1 MPGAALVELCRD
13 NRMRDALLIHLPALR
28 RYAHGLAGSR
38 EEAEDLLQTTLLR
51 AVENQRQWRGENGKS
66 WLYAIMTNLNRN
78 RLRTRAR
85 QPLLQPIGEDLAV
98 SDDAP
103 APDPLLHNTLMRA
116 LDTLNPEARAVLL
129 LVAIEGCAY
138 AEVAQILDLP
148 IGTVMSRLS
157 RARRQLSELLAHKSI
172 TSLSN
177 R

>member
-1 MPGAALVELCRD
+1 
-13 NRMRDALLIHLPALR
+13 MREALLTHLPALR
-28 RYAHGLAGSR
+28 RYAHGLAGNR
-38 EEAEDLLQTTLLR
+38 EEAEDLLQGTLLR
-51 AVENQRQWRGENGKS
+51 AVEHNRQWRGENGRS
-66 WLYAIMTNLNRN
+66 WLYAIMTNLNR
-78 RLRTRAR
+78 LRTKAR
-85 QPLLQPIGEDLAV
+85 QPLLQPIDDDLAV

-116 LDTLNPEARAVLL
+116 LDTLSPEARAILL

-138 AEVAQILDLP
+138 AEVAQILDMP

-172 TSLSN
+172 TSFSN

>member
-1 MPGAALVELCRD
+1 
-13 NRMRDALLIHLPALR
+13 MRDALLNHLPALR
-28 RYAHGLAGSR
+28 RYAHGLAGNR
-38 EEAEDLLQTTLLR
+38 EEAEDLLQATLLR
-51 AVENQRQWRGENGKS
+51 AVEHQGQWRGENRRS

-78 RLRTRAR
+78 RLRASAR
-85 QPLLQPIGEDLAV
+85 QPLLQPIGDELGIEDDV
-98 SDDAP
+98 AP
-103 APDPLLHNTLMRA
+103 PDPLLHNTLMRA
-116 LDTLNPEARAVLL
+116 LETLNPEARAVLL

>member
-1 MPGAALVELCRD
+1 
-13 NRMRDALLIHLPALR
+13 MREALLTHLPALR
-28 RYAHGLAGSR
+28 RYAHGLAGNR
-38 EEAEDLLQTTLLR
+38 EEAEDLLQGTLLR
-51 AVENQRQWRGENGKS
+51 AVEHNRQWRGENGRS

-85 QPLLQPIGEDLAV
+85 QPLLQPIDDELAL

-103 APDPLLHNTLMRA
+103 PPDPLLHNTLMRA
-116 LDTLNPEARAVLL
+116 LDTLSPEARAILL

-138 AEVAQILDLP
+138 AEVAEVLDMP

-157 RARRQLSELLAHKSI
+157 RARRQLSELLARKSI
-172 TSLSN
+172 TSFSN